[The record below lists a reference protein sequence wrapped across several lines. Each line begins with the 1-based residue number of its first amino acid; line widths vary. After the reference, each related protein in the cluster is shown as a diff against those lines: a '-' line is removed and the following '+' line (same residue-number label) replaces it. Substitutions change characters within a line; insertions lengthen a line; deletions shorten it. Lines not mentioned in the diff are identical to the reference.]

1 MFSPQQET
9 VKAIWEGGLYKGKNE
24 HSKKKTNKT
33 QSACETPATSQVTQA
48 AYSEL
53 K

>member
-9 VKAIWEGGLYKGKNE
+9 VKAIWEGGLHKGKNE
-24 HSKKKTNKT
+24 DSKKKN
-33 QSACETPATSQVTQA
+33 SGCETAAASQVTQV

-53 K
+53 Q

>member
-9 VKAIWEGGLYKGKNE
+9 VKAIWEGGLYKERNE
-24 HSKKKTNKT
+24 DSKKKN
-33 QSACETPATSQVTQA
+33 SACETSATSQVIQA

>member
-24 HSKKKTNKT
+24 DSKKKN
-33 QSACETPATSQVTQA
+33 SACETSVSGKVTQA
-48 AYSEL
+48 AYNEL

>member
-9 VKAIWEGGLYKGKNE
+9 VKAIWEGGLCKGKNE
-24 HSKKKTNKT
+24 DSKKKN
-33 QSACETPATSQVTQA
+33 SACETSATSQVTQA
-48 AYSEL
+48 AYSEP